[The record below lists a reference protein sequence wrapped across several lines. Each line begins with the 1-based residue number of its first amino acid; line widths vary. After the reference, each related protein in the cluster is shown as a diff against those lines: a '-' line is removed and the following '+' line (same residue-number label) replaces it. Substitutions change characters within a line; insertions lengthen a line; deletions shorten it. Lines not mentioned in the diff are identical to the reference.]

1 MPYQTGL
8 FRPQDGRR
16 NASQTRTSVRG
27 QNDKD
32 DANMPLECLLD
43 LTTHPPDA
51 PDLYTRLDL
60 PDSTSNRPC
69 VFVNMAATADG
80 KIVVGDKDGAAK
92 GVGGPTDQILFRR
105 LQAQAQAA
113 MIGGTTLRAGTVIY
127 PPTISRYVISR
138 GGDVPLHNRFF
149 TDAPERAFVVV
160 PEDLDALALARLRAG
175 ANVLTIGRGGV
186 NLSGLLRVMRQSHG
200 IERLLCE
207 GGASLNDALIRAN
220 LADELFLTL
229 APKLKGGA
237 NLPTIL
243 GGQGFASG
251 MVLPLTLRSLYRDGD
266 ELYLRYRLAPA
277 PMKV

>member
-1 MPYQTGL
+1 
-8 FRPQDGRR
+8 
-16 NASQTRTSVRG
+16 
-27 QNDKD
+27 
-32 DANMPLECLLD
+32 MPLERLLD
-43 LTTHPPDA
+43 LTNDPPDA

-60 PDSTSNRPC
+60 PAATPERPC
-69 VFVNMAATADG
+69 VFINMAATLDG
-80 KIVVGDKDGAAK
+80 KIVVGDKDGTAK

-105 LQAQAQAA
+105 LQQQAQAA

-127 PPTISRYVISR
+127 PPHVNRYVISR
-138 GGDVPLHNRFF
+138 GGDVPLNNRFF

-160 PEDLDALALARLRAG
+160 PEDLDAPALARLRAG
-175 ANVLTIGRGGV
+175 ANVLTVGHGGV
-186 NLSGLLRVMRQSHG
+186 NLPGLLRVMRQSHG

-207 GGASLNDALIRAN
+207 GGASLNDALIWDG

-251 MVLPLTLRSLYRDGD
+251 IVLPLALRSLYHDGD
-266 ELYLRYRLAPA
+266 ELYLRYRLALA
-277 PMKV
+277 PLKV